1 MKTLLS
7 MTLLL
12 AIGLFPCTSIAV
24 PQASTPKPTEPLI
37 QIKLSTTIHGLSKS
51 ERSVI
56 TNLDTKN
63 GTLIFPSIICRPSQ
77 NGTVEI
83 IKDYNFISQQKLP
96 SPFRA
101 KKVPTPKESVKTLS
115 EGIIMHFSAKELN
128 GKIQYDGL
136 LSIAHR
142 LPNQQLSAVMIPFSG
157 TTESGQA
164 VSLPARSPSGGKIT
178 ITHTF
183 QLISADGRPI
193 TQ

>member
-12 AIGLFPCTSIAV
+12 VIGLYPCISIA
-24 PQASTPKPTEPLI
+24 TPKANAPKKEEHPI
-37 QIKLSTTIHGLSKS
+37 QIKLSTTIDGLSES

-63 GTLIFPSIICRPSQ
+63 GSLVFPSIICRPGQ
-77 NGTVEI
+77 NATVEI

-101 KKVPTPKESVKTLS
+101 KKVPTPKESIKTLS
-115 EGIIMHFSAKELN
+115 EGIIMHFSAKTLN

-164 VSLPARSPSGGKIT
+164 VSLPAHSPSGREIT